1 MEGTV
6 DEDALA
12 FVEKWVEDN
21 TVSIAANLRAEKAES
36 LAEKCLRDA
45 AEAGYSEEDIEQAAE
60 ELTDGEDL
68 ATYIEMALDKADDE
82 ELADE
87 DDEE

>member
-1 MEGTV
+1 M

-12 FVEKWVEDN
+12 FLEKWVEDN
-21 TVSIAANLRAEKAES
+21 AVSIAANLRAEKAES
-36 LAEKCLRDA
+36 LAEQCLRDA
-45 AEAGYSEEDIEQAAE
+45 AEAGYSDEDIEQAAE

-68 ATYIEMALDKADDE
+68 ATYIEMALEKAADDE
-82 ELADE
+82 PEDE